1 MTSFEARIASVLASG
16 ILPKRQEERPGLT
29 THLSNAGTLTLA
41 IDAMGGD
48 AGPAPVVEGVAAALA
63 GGLKAKII
71 FFGDEGALR
80 PLVSANPVLA
90 GCEVRHADGVVRMT
104 DSPIQILRR
113 GHDTSMWAAMTA
125 VQAGE
130 AEAIV
135 SSGNT
140 GALMAVARK
149 LLKKIDGVDKPAI
162 TALWPTNRGRT
173 VVLDVGA
180 NVEASEIHLV
190 QFAIMGEAFF
200 RALTGKEKPTIGLL
214 NVGAEELK
222 GHELIRTAA
231 RVLREADPEMA
242 FHGFVEGNDISYGTV
257 DVVVTDG
264 FTGNIALKTAEG
276 AARLVGSWV
285 KDALMASL
293 NSKLAAFIMRRGLRK
308 LRTRMD
314 PSSSNGGLLLGLNG
328 VVVKSHGGADAKG
341 VKSAVEMAANL
352 ARKPFREEIAET
364 IKKVSRR
371 AAERAS
377 DGDNALSD
385 VKAAAV

>member
-1 MTSFEARIASVLASG
+1 
-16 ILPKRQEERPGLT
+16 
-29 THLSNAGTLTLA
+29 
-41 IDAMGGD
+41 MGGD

-63 GGLKAKII
+63 GGLNAKVI
-71 FFGDEGALR
+71 FFGDESALR
-80 PLVSANPVLA
+80 QLVGAHAALA
-90 GCEVRHADGVVRMT
+90 GCEVRHADGVVHMT

-113 GHDTSMWAAMTA
+113 GHDTSMWAAMSA

-149 LLKKIDGVDKPAI
+149 LLKKIEGVDKPAI

-180 NVEASEIHLV
+180 NVEASEVQLV

-364 IKKVSRR
+364 IRKVSRR

-377 DGDNALSD
+377 VGENALGE